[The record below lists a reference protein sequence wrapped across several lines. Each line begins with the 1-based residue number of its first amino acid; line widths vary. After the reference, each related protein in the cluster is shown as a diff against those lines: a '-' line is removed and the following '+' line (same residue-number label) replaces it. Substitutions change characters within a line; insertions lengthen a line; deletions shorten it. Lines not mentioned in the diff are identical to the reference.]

1 VGAEDFGS
9 LWGPTF
15 HLVPTDMQTLGIF
28 LLALSGVSGFQVAT
42 QRPAGAIVA
51 QGPATITK
59 PTPSTLPDT
68 WSVPDT
74 FTFPPRTESELQPM
88 YKVTLFRSSSFD
100 TGYMIESLM
109 KVCAL
114 DDERA
119 TTVANQAQSMGFAL
133 VGVWV
138 QEVAEM
144 YYDGL
149 KSRDLVVDLS
159 PEA

>member
-1 VGAEDFGS
+1 
-9 LWGPTF
+9 
-15 HLVPTDMQTLGIF
+15 
-28 LLALSGVSGFQVAT
+28 
-42 QRPAGAIVA
+42 
-51 QGPATITK
+51 
-59 PTPSTLPDT
+59 
-68 WSVPDT
+68 
-74 FTFPPRTESELQPM
+74 M

-109 KVCAL
+109 CAQLYSNPHTQISLKCCVASCCVASCCVGASRASCCVGASLDACCCRKVCAL